1 MSSLQHTLLSYF
13 NVGVQTVVGD
23 AAVARALAQA
33 PLSSSAPVY
42 LLAIGKAADAMV
54 QGAVASL
61 NNTPV
66 QGLMITKQ
74 GHSTALVKE
83 LAWLNVLESAH
94 PVPDDSSLQA
104 GAALLDFVQ
113 NVPESGQ
120 LLVLISGGA
129 SALVE
134 HLVQGLSL
142 ADLQQLTDELL
153 AGGLPID
160 AMNRVRKTVSTIKG
174 GKLAAFLPVLPV
186 TQLVISDVPGDKL
199 GDIGSGLL
207 APPVE
212 EPQSA
217 AAGRGLSLP
226 LPSAIEQ
233 IVASS
238 KVRAPGSN
246 DAVWQRIQSHIV
258 ASSAIAQSAVAAA
271 CTEPVIQSSGSLHG
285 DVNDIADAMVNAL
298 LGDTRPGVRI
308 WGGETYLHLPAKPGR
323 GGRNQHLA
331 LAVAQ
336 RIDGVSGLGV
346 LCCGTDGSDGPT
358 ADAGG
363 FVTGDTLARGRA
375 MGLDAA
381 DALARADA
389 GSYLQAVDGL
399 VTTGPTGTNVMDLA
413 IALRV

>member
-1 MSSLQHTLLSYF
+1 M
-13 NVGVQTVVGD
+13 
-23 AAVARALAQA
+23 
-33 PLSSSAPVY
+33 
-42 LLAIGKAADAMV
+42 
-54 QGAVASL
+54 
-61 NNTPV
+61 
-66 QGLMITKQ
+66 
-74 GHSTALVKE
+74 
-83 LAWLNVLESAH
+83 
-94 PVPDDSSLQA
+94 
-104 GAALLDFVQ
+104 
-113 NVPESGQ
+113 
-120 LLVLISGGA
+120 
-129 SALVE
+129 
-134 HLVQGLSL
+134 
-142 ADLQQLTDELL
+142 

-226 LPSAIEQ
+226 LPS
-233 IVASS
+233 
-238 KVRAPGSN
+238 
-246 DAVWQRIQSHIV
+246 

-381 DALARADA
+381 AALARADA